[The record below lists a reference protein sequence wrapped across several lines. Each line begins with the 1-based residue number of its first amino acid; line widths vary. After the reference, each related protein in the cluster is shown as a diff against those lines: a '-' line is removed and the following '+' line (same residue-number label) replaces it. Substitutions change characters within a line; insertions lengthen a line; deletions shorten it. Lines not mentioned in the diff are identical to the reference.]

1 MSFYGKIYTAVGE
14 AFKRIKF
21 INSGKDNTEIPTDL
35 ENDFILEAKSA
46 DDNIYLHSG
55 NRWIGFKGAD
65 DNGLIYHL
73 GPGDSSET
81 IEVINDITQ
90 EADYDTLISWG
101 DIITIQ
107 SPMYDETGHLSG
119 STTKKYKLEE
129 VPEVSEVAD
138 AVNSIKDLNT
148 VVGLPLP
155 EGEELPDTSLLA
167 RMTAAEEINIDQG
180 ERLDT
185 LESITDQV
193 LGLTIDPNTGEVTS
207 TLVKRVS
214 DLEVAIGDLSE
225 VEIEAPEDEELSV
238 AMILGNLA
246 KVSSGR
252 KNLAEILGNLDAEV
266 GAERNFAS
274 EIGTLQKTLNLA
286 VKQLDAIDLTIQSLN
301 ERLTAL
307 EEQDINS

>member
-55 NRWIGFKGAD
+55 NCWIGFKGSD

-90 EADYDTLISWG
+90 DADYDTLISWG
-101 DIITIQ
+101 DIITVQ
-107 SPMYDETGHLSG
+107 SPMYDEAGHLSG

-148 VVGLPLP
+148 VVGLPLS
-155 EGEELPDTSLLA
+155 EGEELPDTSLLV
-167 RMTAAEEINIDQG
+167 RMTAAEEINTDQG

-185 LESITDQV
+185 LESITDSI

-207 TLVKRVS
+207 TLVQRVS
-214 DLEVAIGDLSE
+214 DLETAVGDLSE
-225 VEIEAPEDEELSV
+225 VGIEMPEGEDLSV
-238 AMILGNLA
+238 AAIFGDLTQ
-246 KVSSGR
+246 VSAER
-252 KNLAEILGNLDAEV
+252 KNLAEILGSLDTEV
-266 GAERNFAS
+266 GAQRTFAG

-286 VKQLDAIDLTIQSLN
+286 VKQLDAIALIIEDLN